1 MTFFAIRSYYADCPT
16 CSPGMGDPQLVSYLS
31 LEAFMIEYHATTD
44 YRYYN
49 LYVIPDDGKL
59 RLLAELSDNMSFHHV
74 SGKTIDVVGK
84 NGLCVKTF
92 DIYTTSAPSADYV
105 KEIIDCLQ
113 EQCEKI

>member
-1 MTFFAIRSYYADCPT
+1 MNLFAIRSYYADCPT
-16 CSPGMGDPQLVSYLS
+16 CASVGDNPQLVSYLS
-31 LEAFMIEYHATTD
+31 LEAFMIEYHTTTD

-49 LYVIPDDGKL
+49 LYVITPEGKL
-59 RLLAELSDNMSFHHV
+59 RLLAELSDNLGFHHV